1 MLQRVWALLIKE
13 FLAVLKDKRSRVVLV
28 VPPLIQTLVFGYAAT
43 FDLNDLSMALYNED
57 PGVAARA
64 LVADFEGSPH
74 FHVTHTITRQE
85 QIETLIDSREV
96 LLVLHIAPD
105 FSRELVAGRSG
116 SVQLIVDGRNS
127 NTAQGALNYANEI
140 VLRFNREWN
149 AANGLR
155 ALPAHIESRAW
166 FNANLLSRWFI
177 VSGLIGT
184 LIMLVVMN
192 VTAMSVARE
201 REQGTFDQLLVTPLT
216 PLDILLGKSL
226 PGLII
231 GVVEATLMVLIVV
244 YWFDVPLRG
253 SLWTLYAGVVLFLF
267 SAIGAGLLIS
277 SLATTMQQALMG
289 SFLFMVPSIILSGF
303 ATPIANMPEPVQML
317 TLIDP
322 LRYFMVVLRGVFVEG
337 ASFSLMLPQL
347 WPMALLGLVSLSFSA
362 WLFRHRLN

>member
-1 MLQRVWALLIKE
+1 MWQRVWALLIKE

-28 VPPLIQTLVFGYAAT
+28 VPPLVQTLVFGYAAT

-57 PGVAARA
+57 PGIAARE
-64 LVADFEGSPH
+64 LVSDFQGSPN
-74 FHVTHTITRQE
+74 FHVTHVIQRQD
-85 QIETLIDSREV
+85 QIRSLIDSHEV
-96 LLVLHIAPD
+96 LLVLHIAPN
-105 FSRELVAGRSG
+105 FSHELAAGRSG
-116 SVQLIVDGRNS
+116 AVQLIVDGRNS
-127 NTAQGALNYANEI
+127 NTAQGVLYYASEI
-140 VLRFNREWN
+140 VQRFNRRWSE
-149 AANGLR
+149 AHGLP

-166 FNANLLSRWFI
+166 FNVNLLSRWFI

-201 REQGTFDQLLVTPLT
+201 REQGTFDQLLVTPLM

-244 YWFDVPLRG
+244 YWFEVPLRG

-289 SFLFMVPSIILSGF
+289 SFLFMVPSVILSGF

-347 WPMALLGLVSLSFSA
+347 WPMGLLGLISLSFSA

>member
-57 PGVAARA
+57 PGIAARE
-64 LVADFEGSPH
+64 LVADFQGSPN
-74 FHVTHTITRQE
+74 FHITRTIQRQDE
-85 QIETLIDSREV
+85 IQTLIDSHEV

-105 FSRELVAGRSG
+105 FSRQIAAGGSG
-116 SVQLIVDGRNS
+116 AVQLIVDGRSS
-127 NTAQGALNYANEI
+127 NTAQGALNYASEI
-140 VLRFNREWN
+140 VQRFNRDWSE
-149 AANGLR
+149 AHGLQP
-155 ALPAHIESRAW
+155 LPAHIETRAW
-166 FNANLLSRWFI
+166 FNPNLLSRWFI

-231 GVVEATLMVLIVV
+231 GVAEASLMVLIVV

-253 SLWTLYAGVVLFLF
+253 SLWTFYAGVVLFLF

-277 SLATTMQQALMG
+277 ALATTMQQALMG

-303 ATPIANMPEPVQML
+303 ATPIANMPQAVQLL

-337 ASFSLMLPQL
+337 TPFALMLPQL
-347 WPMALLGLVSLSFSA
+347 WPMALIGVISLSFAA
-362 WLFRHRLN
+362 WLFRNRLN